1 MWIHGGSLQ
10 KSSTSNKMWMMPAFE
25 NVVLVSIQYRLGIFG
40 FYTLDDDVAPGN
52 MGLLDQV
59 KALEWI
65 RQVI

>member
-1 MWIHGGSLQ
+1 
-10 KSSTSNKMWMMPAFE
+10 MWMMPAFE